1 MKPPHKAAMTGRRA
15 TGAFVD
21 SGGTTMA
28 EIHRVPLLPIAKGSL
43 IKLWLGVAVALLIG
57 AGIAWAARS
66 HDVRVETLSAGTGPS
81 PTLQDVVQI
90 NYVARLT
97 DGTEFDKGQLV
108 PMKLDEVI
116 PGFGEGITRMQKGG
130 KYRLTI
136 PAQKAYGP
144 EEKRNP
150 QTGKVVIPANS
161 DLVFDVDLLDFKT
174 RAEIM
179 QQQQMM
185 QQLQQLQ
192 GGAGGPGGPE
202 GLPPGGAPP
211 PSPPQ

>member
-28 EIHRVPLLPIAKGSL
+28 EIHRVPLQPIAKGSL
-43 IKLWLGVAVALLIG
+43 TKLWLGVVIALLIG
-57 AGIAWAARS
+57 GGVAWAARS
-66 HDVRVETLSAGTGPS
+66 NDVRVQTLTAGTGPS
-81 PTLQDVVQI
+81 PSLQDVVQI
-90 NYVARLT
+90 NYVAKLT

-136 PAQKAYGP
+136 PADKAYGA
-144 EEKRNP
+144 EETRNP

-174 RAEIM
+174 REEVM
-179 QQQQMM
+179 RQQQMM
-185 QQLQQLQ
+185 QQLQQMQ
-192 GGAGGPGGPE
+192 GGAPGGPGGP
-202 GLPPGGAPP
+202 PPGAGAPP
-211 PSPPQ
+211 PPQ

>member
-1 MKPPHKAAMTGRRA
+1 
-15 TGAFVD
+15 
-21 SGGTTMA
+21 MA
-28 EIHRVPLLPIAKGSL
+28 EIHRVPLLPIARGSL

-57 AGIAWAARS
+57 GGIAWAARS
-66 HDVRVETLSAGTGPS
+66 HDVRVETLTAGSGPS

-90 NYVARLT
+90 NYVAKLT

-116 PGFGEGITRMQKGG
+116 PGFGQGITRMQKGG

-136 PAQKAYGP
+136 PAEKAYGA

-174 RAEIM
+174 REEVM
-179 QQQQMM
+179 RQQQMM
-185 QQLQQLQ
+185 QQLQQMQ
-192 GGAGGPGGPE
+192 GGAPGGPGGP
-202 GLPPGGAPP
+202 PPGAGAPP
-211 PSPPQ
+211 PPQ

>member
-1 MKPPHKAAMTGRRA
+1 MT
-15 TGAFVD
+15 
-21 SGGTTMA
+21 

-43 IKLWLGVAVALLIG
+43 TKLWLGVLIALLIG
-57 AGIAWAARS
+57 GGIAWITRS
-66 HDVRVETLSAGTGPS
+66 HDVRVETLKAGTGPS
-81 PTLQDVVQI
+81 PSLQDVVQI
-90 NYVARLT
+90 NYVAKLT

-116 PGFGEGITRMQKGG
+116 PGFGQGITRMQKGG

-136 PAQKAYGP
+136 PADKAYGP
-144 EEKRNP
+144 EDKRNP

-161 DLVFDVDLLDFKT
+161 DLVFDVDLLDFKS
-174 RAEIM
+174 REEIM
-179 QQQQMM
+179 RQQQMM
-185 QQLQQLQ
+185 QQLQQMQ
-192 GGAGGPGGPE
+192 GGAGGAGGPE

>member
-1 MKPPHKAAMTGRRA
+1 
-15 TGAFVD
+15 
-21 SGGTTMA
+21 MA

-211 PSPPQ
+211 PSHPQ

>member
-1 MKPPHKAAMTGRRA
+1 MT
-15 TGAFVD
+15 
-21 SGGTTMA
+21 
-28 EIHRVPLLPIAKGSL
+28 EIHRVPLQPIAKGSL
-43 IKLWLGVAVALLIG
+43 TKLWLGVVIALLIG
-57 AGIAWAARS
+57 GGVAWAARS
-66 HDVRVETLSAGTGPS
+66 HDVRVQTLTAGSGPS

-97 DGTEFDKGQLV
+97 DGTQFDKGELV

-136 PAQKAYGP
+136 PAEKAYGP

-161 DLVFDVDLLDFKT
+161 ALVFDVDLLDFKT
-174 RAEIM
+174 REEVM
-179 QQQQMM
+179 RQQQMM
-185 QQLQQLQ
+185 QQLQQMQ
-192 GGAGGPGGPE
+192 GGAPGGPGG
-202 GLPPGGAPP
+202 LPPGAAPP
-211 PSPPQ
+211 LPPQ

>member
-1 MKPPHKAAMTGRRA
+1 MT
-15 TGAFVD
+15 
-21 SGGTTMA
+21 

-43 IKLWLGVAVALLIG
+43 TKLWLGVLIALLIG
-57 AGIAWAARS
+57 GGIAWITRS
-66 HDVRVETLSAGTGPS
+66 HDVRVETLKAGTGPS
-81 PTLQDVVQI
+81 PSLQDVVQI
-90 NYVARLT
+90 NYVAKLA

-116 PGFGEGITRMQKGG
+116 PGFGQGITRMQKGG

-136 PAQKAYGP
+136 PADKAYGP

-174 RAEIM
+174 RDEIM
-179 QQQQMM
+179 RQQQMM
-185 QQLQQLQ
+185 QQLQQMQ
-192 GGAGGPGGPE
+192 GGAGGPGGP
-202 GLPPGGAPP
+202 GGPGGSPPGAGAPP
-211 PSPPQ
+211 PQ